1 MNAKK
6 HPIVPT
12 QVIPEAHQPPGFAR
26 RLESP
31 PDPPAEPRPAAT
43 VVLLRDGADGPE
55 VLLLQ
60 RHRSSGFVPGAY
72 VFPGGRVD
80 AADADPRLA
89 ARARGLADAP
99 EPPAPYWFAAVREVF
114 EETGVLLARDAA
126 GRQAPDAAGEPRLER
141 WRARLMD
148 DEATFLELLEAEALN
163 ADLHEIVY
171 CAHWVTPLAEPRRY
185 DTRFFLAAMPP
196 GREERLDPREM
207 TDALWLSPEEAPRRF
222 RDGRLPMVFPT
233 VRTLESLDAH
243 GSVEEALDAFRGR
256 PVATVLPRLVRTA
269 EGIGIVVDD

>member
-6 HPIVPT
+6 PPIVPT
-12 QVIPEAHQPPGFAR
+12 QVIPEDRLPPGFAR
-26 RLESP
+26 TLENP

-43 VVLLRDGADGPE
+43 VVLLRDGKGGPE

-80 AADADPRLA
+80 AADADARLV
-89 ARARGLADAP
+89 ARARGLAASP

-126 GRQAPDAAGEPRLER
+126 GRPAPDAAGEPRLER

-148 DEATFLELLEAEALN
+148 DEATLLDLLEAEGLEAE
-163 ADLHEIVY
+163 LHDVVY
-171 CAHWVTPLAEPRRY
+171 CAHWVTPVAEPRRY

-207 TDALWLSPEEAPRRF
+207 THALWLSPEDALRRF

-233 VRTLESLDAH
+233 IRTLESLDAH
-243 GSVEEALDAFRGR
+243 ESVEAALDAFRGR

-269 EGIGIVVDD
+269 EGISIVVDD